1 MANEPAES
9 SASDAEVV
17 AAEAVTAEVV
27 APTRATAE
35 PSPNQRL
42 AASRWQVLV
51 LLFLA
56 AGPLALPVLFQS
68 PRFSR
73 FWKFVLFL
81 LVILQTI
88 LVVLIVI
95 LFSRWL
101 LVRIEQLRALN

>member
-1 MANEPAES
+1 MANESVES
-9 SASDAEVV
+9 SASDGEIIA
-17 AAEAVTAEVV
+17 AEVV
-27 APTRATAE
+27 APTGAAAE
-35 PSPNQRL
+35 PSPNERL

-56 AGPLALPVLFQS
+56 AGPLALPVLLKS

-73 FWKFVLFL
+73 FWKFVLFV

-88 LVVLIVI
+88 LVVVIVI

-101 LVRIEQLRALN
+101 LGQIEILRQMA